1 MAKQQLAA
9 PEQQAT
15 QALGAPAAQAAPKRV
30 PGLEARLRPTSM
42 NHIFFFDVEGDG
54 RLREVAVVKAAKTQ
68 TGSVQS
74 VYYIDIALLDNVD
87 KGRLKGLVTGQ
98 HADKYELWDLMAQGT
113 LNNGKNALDYFH
125 QLVRTVHGP
134 GATNTSLGGGL
145 SGVKIEGTAI
155 VGSEFSDPR
164 GGSLDGQPG

>member
-1 MAKQQLAA
+1 MAKQQPAALAA
-9 PEQQAT
+9 GP
-15 QALGAPAAQAAPKRV
+15 ALSAPGAAAQKRT

-42 NHIFFFDVEGDG
+42 NHIFFFDIEGDG
-54 RLREVAVVKAAKTQ
+54 RLREVAVVKAAKAHDGT
-68 TGSVQS
+68 VQS

-98 HADKYELWDLMAQGT
+98 HADKYELWDLMSQQQ

-125 QLVRTVHGP
+125 QLVRNVHGP

-145 SGVKIEGTAI
+145 AGVKVESNSM
-155 VGSEFSDPR
+155 VGAEFTDPQ
-164 GGSLDGQPG
+164 GATLESGPIN

>member
-9 PEQQAT
+9 PGQPT
-15 QALGAPAAQAAPKRV
+15 QALGAPAQGAPQQKRV

-145 SGVKIEGTAI
+145 SGVKIESNVM
-155 VGSEFSDPR
+155 VGSEFGDTA
-164 GGSLDGQPG
+164 GASLEGQPG

>member
-1 MAKQQLAA
+1 MAKQL
-9 PEQQAT
+9 PGNQQAT
-15 QALGAPAAQAAPKRV
+15 PALGGPAPQRRA
-30 PGLEARLRPTSM
+30 GLEARLRPTSM

-54 RLREVAVVKAAKTQ
+54 RLREVAVVKAAKTHE
-68 TGSVQS
+68 GAVQS

-98 HADKYELWDLMAQGT
+98 HADKYELWDLMSQGT

-134 GATNTSLGGGL
+134 GATNTALGGGL
-145 SGVKIEGTAI
+145 VGVKIESNAM
-155 VGSEFSDPR
+155 VGSEFGDPA
-164 GGSLDGQPG
+164 GASLEGQPG

>member
-1 MAKQQLAA
+1 MAKQPAALAA
-9 PEQQAT
+9 GP
-15 QALGAPAAQAAPKRV
+15 ALSAPGNAAKRT

-42 NHIFFFDVEGDG
+42 NHIFFFDSEGDG
-54 RLREVAVVKAAKTQ
+54 RLREVAVVKAAKASDGT
-68 TGSVQS
+68 VQS

-98 HADKYELWDLMAQGT
+98 HADKYELWDLMSQQS

-145 SGVKIEGTAI
+145 AGVKIEGTAM
-155 VGSEFSDPR
+155 VGSEFGDPA
-164 GGSLDGQPG
+164 GASLESGPMN

>member
-1 MAKQQLAA
+1 MAKQQLTSGTS
-9 PEQQAT
+9 QAT
-15 QALGAPAAQAAPKRV
+15 PALGAPSDTKRTRPV
-30 PGLEARLRPTSM
+30 GLEVRLRPTSM

-54 RLREVAVVKAAKTQ
+54 RLREVAIVKAAKTQ
-68 TGSVQS
+68 EGIVQS

-87 KGRLKGLVTGQ
+87 KGRLKGLVTGT
-98 HADKYELWDLMAQGT
+98 HADKYELWDLMSQGT

-145 SGVKIEGTAI
+145 AGVKIESNTM
-155 VGSEFSDPR
+155 VGAEFGDPA
-164 GGSLDGQPG
+164 GASLEGQPG